1 MGGKNRT
8 LLGRK
13 DRGLLHAPVPVLV
26 MCLMFCSI
34 PVLFAQAPGVTQ
46 SAEAPASSPTDLSRN
61 GAIWRHPVGFSFWYP
76 STFKAVD
83 ADGGVQLVPSGAAQS
98 SAATAVAATE
108 LYYLTAES
116 IQGSGIT
123 SPFDLRVIQYLDG
136 LVASNVSPYLQRKA
150 EPLKVPMGGGEG
162 MSAEWV
168 AAGQGGQTIVARI
181 YTTIMQQFGV
191 FLVAV
196 GEEKKLDSRRD
207 ELTAIIRSIALG
219 QGRIDQSIAGVWKL
233 FSTRQLRNEDTF
245 NFTTDDPRR
254 ADMVSDEQTSLS
266 LSPDG
271 TARRVSQ
278 WRSIARG
285 GVSGGPS
292 TVWLDSGEQKSEKT
306 GRWNADSGI
315 LFIMWQNGGMDQW
328 QYALSEGALRLSGSG
343 QVQYW
348 QR

>member
-13 DRGLLHAPVPVLV
+13 DRGLLPVPVPVPVLV

-83 ADGGVQLVPSGAAQS
+83 ADGGVQLVPSGVAQS

-123 SPFDLRVIQYLDG
+123 SPFDPRVIQYLDS

-150 EPLKVPMGGGEG
+150 EPSKVPMGGGEG
-162 MSAEWV
+162 MSAEWT

-191 FLVAV
+191 FHAPAAQRGYLQFHDRRSAPRRHGV
-196 GEEKKLDSRRD
+196 GRADQSLTQSRRHRASRFPVAQHRTRRR
-207 ELTAIIRSIALG
+207 LGRSIDCLA
-219 QGRIDQSIAGVWKL
+219 R
-233 FSTRQLRNEDTF
+233 F
-245 NFTTDDPRR
+245 RR
-254 ADMVSDEQTSLS
+254 AEKREDRTLE
-266 LSPDG
+266 
-271 TARRVSQ
+271 RRFRHPLHHVAER
-278 WRSIARG
+278 WHGPMAVRSFRGRPPSFRLGAGAVLAEVRPVQAAPAVCRIA
-285 GVSGGPS
+285 
-292 TVWLDSGEQKSEKT
+292 
-306 GRWNADSGI
+306 
-315 LFIMWQNGGMDQW
+315 
-328 QYALSEGALRLSGSG
+328 
-343 QVQYW
+343 
-348 QR
+348 